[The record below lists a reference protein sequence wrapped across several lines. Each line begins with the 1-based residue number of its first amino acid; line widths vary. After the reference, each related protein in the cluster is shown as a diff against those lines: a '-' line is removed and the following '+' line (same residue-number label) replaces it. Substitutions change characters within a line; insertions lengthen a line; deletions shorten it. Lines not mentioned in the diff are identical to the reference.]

1 MNKPQNPHLG
11 SSFESFLESE
21 GMAEETEA
29 IALKRVLVWQLQQA
43 LEQSQ
48 ISKTE
53 LAKRMHTSRAALNRL
68 LDENNPAVTLSTIT
82 KATHA
87 LGRQVQL
94 VVV

>member
-1 MNKPQNPHLG
+1 
-11 SSFESFLESE
+11 
-21 GMAEETEA
+21 MAEETEA